1 MSTVTA
7 PSAYPSSLTNGTSTA
22 PTSQAQQEQSQFL
35 QLLVAQLKEQ
45 DPLNPMDGTQFVTQ
59 LAQFSSLEQLIN
71 IRTDL
76 DGMSKPA
83 GSATQSPAATQ
94 PTSTATPPPSSAS
107 TPSTTPVDN
116 NTANP
121 FQGA

>member
-7 PSAYPSSLTNGTSTA
+7 PSAYPSSLTTGTSTA

-76 DGMSKPA
+76 DGMAKTT
-83 GSATQSPAATQ
+83 GSTSQSPAD
-94 PTSTATPPPSSAS
+94 TSTTTSPSSTS
-107 TPSTTPVDN
+107 TPSTTTADN
-116 NTANP
+116 NAANP
-121 FQGA
+121 FQRA